1 MKVDPVCKMEVEEH
15 GGVTLE
21 YDGNVFHFCCPSC
34 KSVFE
39 KNPSKYQK

>member
-1 MKVDPVCKMEVEEH
+1 MKVDPVCKMEVEH

-34 KSVFE
+34 KAVFE

>member
-34 KSVFE
+34 KAVFE